1 MLTVPAIGT
10 WGFFCSLIFAALVIE
25 PNSGSQTLSI
35 RPLVGVVH
43 HSTQLA
49 ADPAFWGM
57 CTALAITLL
66 LSRLTARTIASIS
79 AKETWYLANGCVM

>member
-10 WGFFCSLIFAALVIE
+10 GCFFFSLILAALVIE
-25 PNSGSQTLSI
+25 PNSENQTLSI
-35 RPLVGVVH
+35 RPLAGVVH

-57 CTALAITLL
+57 CTAFAATLL
-66 LSRLTARTIASIS
+66 LSRLTARTFASIS